1 MLPFSLSCSVPGPP
15 RNFTISVIS
24 SQTLGFSWKP
34 PSVTNGVVL
43 GYVVAC
49 RSTISG
55 IPLPAFPLV
64 VNVTE
69 MEASQPQNGSLTG
82 FFPGVPY
89 NCSIAASNPAGNG
102 FSAYAV
108 VTTTEI
114 CKPAHQ
120 SQLRANLWFVMHLC
134 SVLKHIYIAML

>member
-1 MLPFSLSCSVPGPP
+1 MKGDVAIFSLSCLVPGPP
-15 RNFTISVIS
+15 RNFTISVTS
-24 SQTLGFSWKP
+24 SQTLSFVWKP

-49 RSTISG
+49 RSTILG

-89 NCSIAASNPAGNG
+89 NCSISAFNPAGDG
-102 FSAYAV
+102 LPAYAV

-114 CKPAHQ
+114 RKPTYQ
-120 SQLRANLWFVMHLC
+120 SQLRANPWFVMQ
-134 SVLKHIYIAML
+134 

>member
-1 MLPFSLSCSVPGPP
+1 MMLLCSLSSLVPGPP
-15 RNFTISVIS
+15 QNFTIRVIS

-43 GYVVAC
+43 GYIVAC

-69 MEASQPQNGSLTG
+69 MEASQPQNGSLTD
-82 FFPGVPY
+82 FFPGIPY
-89 NCSIAASNPAGNG
+89 NCSISALNVAGNG
-102 FSAYAV
+102 LPAYAV

-114 CKPAHQ
+114 CKPAYQ
-120 SQLRANLWFVMHLC
+120 SQLRANPWFVMHIVFC
-134 SVLKHIYIAML
+134 AEA

>member
-1 MLPFSLSCSVPGPP
+1 MMLPFSLSCLVPGPP
-15 RNFTISVIS
+15 QNFTISVTS
-24 SQTLGFSWKP
+24 PQTLSFSWKP

-49 RSTISG
+49 QSTISG

-89 NCSIAASNPAGNG
+89 NCSISALNGAGDG
-102 FSAYAV
+102 LPAYAV
-108 VTTTEI
+108 ATTTEI
-114 CKPAHQ
+114 RKPAYQ
-120 SQLRANLWFVMHLC
+120 SELRANPWFVMH
-134 SVLKHIYIAML
+134 